1 MAEALVNGQVSITN
15 DVSTVYVRKGD
26 MLVLGVK
33 WNREPLSGSASSVKV
48 GLEQLGIQVMVVDAE
63 VKVAYVLRPEN

>member
-1 MAEALVNGQVSITN
+1 
-15 DVSTVYVRKGD
+15 